1 MSIWAFAVRRWQFTL
16 VLFALLIA
24 LGVASFFSI
33 ARSEDPTFPFPATT
47 ITIVWPGADPS
58 DMERVV
64 VKPLEDAVN
73 SLDNVKKIVSS
84 AFDGI
89 AVVHVEFHY
98 GSDPEKKQDEV
109 IREFNRIRST
119 LPSDIAQID
128 IVKNNPGLVNIVQ
141 MALVSDTASYRELK
155 ERAEALRDLIETVPG
170 VRTAE
175 TWAYPKPE
183 VRVAVDLERLARAG
197 VTLGQVT
204 QAIQG
209 QNVNVP
215 GGSVDVGLR
224 RYNLRTAG
232 SYASL
237 EEVEN
242 TVVGGA
248 AGRIVKVRDIGAV
261 SWATEEQAYTGR
273 FSGKRAVFVTANQK
287 DNTNIFKVRDGI
299 YARLAEFERALP
311 PDIRLERG
319 FDQSR
324 NVARRLDRLGGDF
337 AIAVGLV
344 LLTLLPLGLR
354 AAGVVMISIPLSLAM
369 GLAFLYLAG
378 FGLNQL
384 SIAGFVLALGLL
396 VDDSIVVV
404 ENIARFVRN
413 GYGRVEAAIRAT
425 DQIYL
430 AVLGCTAT
438 LLLAFLPLLFLP
450 EGAGEFI
457 RSLPAAIL
465 FTVLASLFVAL
476 TVIPFLA
483 SRMLR
488 SHAPSA
494 PAGGG
499 STAGRLRTH
508 LHAAVQRFDALADR
522 LLQRVMGAIHAV
534 YGPALRYALG
544 RPRATLAAALGL
556 FVLVVATVPLIGF
569 SLFPRADVPQFL
581 VHVDAPEGAS
591 IAETDRALRYVEAE
605 LAGHPEVRRWYTHVG
620 HGSPFIYYN
629 VFPQGR
635 VANVGE
641 VFVELDGFDPRRTPK
656 LFEALRA
663 RFAAYPAARIALKQ
677 FEQGPPI
684 DNPVAIRVVGPELDE
699 LRAIAAQLEQAL
711 KDTPG
716 TRDVKNPVRLLRTDL
731 NLGIDTEKAG
741 LLGVPALEANRTV
754 RLAVAGLVAGQFRT
768 RTGDEYDITMRLPMK
783 ERPTLDA
790 LDAIEVSSVTGR
802 QVPLRQISAPRFES
816 VANSI
821 TRYNRERQVTVS
833 SEVQPGFNTA
843 KVTADVMTRI
853 RRIELP
859 PGYRFVI
866 AGEVEAQQ
874 ESFGGLLPAVM
885 VAIFGILAVLVL
897 EFGSFRSTLIV
908 AGVIPLGVTGAL
920 LALLLT
926 GYTLSFTSI
935 IGMIALIG
943 IEIKNSIL
951 LVDFTNQ
958 LRLEGTPLDA
968 AIEKAGEIRFLP
980 ILLTSATAI
989 GGLTPLA
996 VQGSGLYSPLAVT
1009 IIGGL
1014 VSSTLLARLVTPVM
1028 YKLLP
1033 PPVPAVAAPAPAP
1046 AATPGASLSGV
1057 TLR

>member
-58 DMERVV
+58 DMERVI

-84 AFDGI
+84 AFDGL

-109 IREFNRIRST
+109 LREFNRIRPT

-141 MALVSDTASYRELK
+141 MALVSDSASYRELK
-155 ERAEALRDLIETVPG
+155 ERAERLRDLIETVPG

-183 VRVAVDLERLARAG
+183 LRVAIDLERLARAG

-224 RYNLRTAG
+224 RFNLRTSG
-232 SYASL
+232 SYASPQ
-237 EEVEN
+237 EVEN
-242 TVVGGA
+242 TVVSGA
-248 AGRIVKVRDIGAV
+248 GGRIVKVRDIAAV
-261 SWATEEQAYTGR
+261 SWATEQQAYTGR
-273 FSGKRAVFVTANQK
+273 LNGQRAVFVTANQK

-299 YARLAEFERALP
+299 YEKLPEFERALP
-311 PDIRLERG
+311 PGIRLERG

-324 NVARRLDRLGGDF
+324 NVAHRLNRLGADF

-354 AAGVVMISIPLSLAM
+354 AAGIVMISIPLSLAM

-404 ENIARFVRN
+404 ENIARFVRS

-488 SHAPSA
+488 GHAAEA
-494 PAGGG
+494 PAGAGA
-499 STAGRLRTH
+499 AGRLRAG
-508 LHAAVQRFDALADR
+508 LRAFAQRFDALADA
-522 LLQRVMGAIHAV
+522 LLQRIMAAIHAF

-556 FVLVVATVPLIGF
+556 FVLVAGSVPLIGF

-605 LAGHPEVRRWYTHVG
+605 LGRHAEVRRWFTHVG
-620 HGSPFIYYN
+620 HGSPFVYYN

-635 VANVGE
+635 AANVGE
-641 VFVELDGFDPRRTPK
+641 VFVELADYDAHHTPR
-656 LFEALRA
+656 LFEALRD
-663 RFAAYPAARIALKQ
+663 RFAAYPAARITLKQ
-677 FEQGPPI
+677 FEQGPPV
-684 DNPVAIRVVGPELDE
+684 DNPVAIRIVGPELEE
-699 LRAIAAQLEQAL
+699 LRTLAAQLEQVL
-711 KDTPG
+711 KNTPG

-741 LLGVPALEANRTV
+741 LLGIPALEANRTV
-754 RLAVAGLVAGQFRT
+754 RLAVAGLVAGQFRAQN
-768 RTGDEYDITMRLPMK
+768 GDEYDITMRLPMR
-783 ERPTLDA
+783 ERPTLDS
-790 LDAIEVSSVTGR
+790 LDAIVVSSVTGR
-802 QVPLRQISAPRFES
+802 QVPLRQISAPHFET
-816 VANSI
+816 ATNSI
-821 TRYNRERQVTVS
+821 TRYNRERQVTIS

-843 KVTADVMTRI
+843 KVTAEVMRRI
-853 RRIELP
+853 RSIELP

-866 AGEVEAQQ
+866 AGEVEARQ

-885 VAIFGILAVLVL
+885 IAIFGILAVLVL

-908 AGVIPLGVTGAL
+908 AGVIPLGITGAL
-920 LALLLT
+920 LALLVT

-958 LRLEGTPLDA
+958 LRAQGTPLDQ

-1014 VSSTLLARLVTPVM
+1014 ISSTLLARLVTPVM

-1033 PPVPAVAAPAPAP
+1033 PPIEARAVTAPEGNPVPVH
-1046 AATPGASLSGV
+1046 G
-1057 TLR
+1057 